1 MDKDFSLFH
10 LRCCRNDACMKPNW
24 VFLAKEKPQP
34 SGERPST
41 RNTFEVVLVRGF
53 FYVYDCII
61 CDLQVEIPF
70 DNFTMG
76 MLCILNVA
84 HS

>member
-1 MDKDFSLFH
+1 MI
-10 LRCCRNDACMKPNW
+10 M
-24 VFLAKEKPQP
+24 EKHWFYQWQ
-34 SGERPST
+34 SDICDGERPST